1 MNKKKK
7 DDNHTEQ
14 WVKDAIIDDMITKLL
29 RDAEY
34 YPKIMPGHKYNLD
47 VPYRH
52 LYFEHRFRHGV
63 KDLESAGVSMF
74 EAEELKD
81 GSLNLIGSFVVGR
94 NFIRVNLSGL
104 KGEYYL
110 HVGELIRFFRQGA
123 EGGMFKLSANEVGFV
138 LLNIDREFLLKNC
151 RQRQK

>member
-1 MNKKKK
+1 MDKKKK
-7 DDNHTEQ
+7 DENYTEQ
-14 WVKDAIIDDMITKLL
+14 WVKDAIVDSFITQLL
-29 RDAEY
+29 RDTEY

-52 LYFEHRFRHGV
+52 LYFEHNFKHGV
-63 KDLESAGVSMF
+63 KELESASVSMF
-74 EAEELKD
+74 EAEVLDD

-110 HVGELIRFFRQGA
+110 HVGELFRFFRQGA
-123 EGGMFKLSANEVGFV
+123 EGGMFPISANEVGFV
-138 LLNIDREFLLKNC
+138 VLNIDREFLLKNC
-151 RQRQK
+151 RRRQR